1 MIFEI
6 GDVFAFDFGIGKTKI
21 RIELCLK
28 MANLENKSKLK
39 LVQNN
44 NKDKMLYNNVLNIYW
59 KCLQMFGFSSS
70 L

>member
-6 GDVFAFDFGIGKTKI
+6 GDVFAFDFGIGNTKI

-28 MANLENKSKLK
+28 MANLENK

-44 NKDKMLYNNVLNIYW
+44 NKEKLVELTIVTR
-59 KCLQMFGFSSS
+59 ST
-70 L
+70 